1 MTTTHIVNIS
11 LDVTM
16 IIKSLTANDY
26 STLTILRNYSNA
38 SDVHPISI
46 HEDPVVDALDKHR
59 VGTVKTNRTNKF
71 DKIDQRSQD
80 RLIN

>member
-1 MTTTHIVNIS
+1 MTTTHIVHIS

-16 IIKSLTANDY
+16 IIKSPTASDY

-59 VGTVKTNRTNKF
+59 VGTVKLIVRSNLLRSIN
-71 DKIDQRSQD
+71 DRKIV
-80 RLIN
+80 